1 MTTEQMKKNDHIPIP
16 EVQQDIIDTQKEI
29 NTYNYE
35 LDALRKNPQENRVAI
50 YMREGRILKRQSFID
65 KLNEINDLIND
76 MEDIAKIYHGQFL
89 KDYIKFKMDFNFFV
103 STYEEI
109 KRFKVET
116 ALEDFLDTLE
126 ILKKDLLE

>member
-1 MTTEQMKKNDHIPIP
+1 MQEKAFDDEFLSEKLALEDAISKI
-16 EVQQDIIDTQKEI
+16 EF
-29 NTYNYE
+29 E
-35 LDALRKNPQENRVAI
+35 LNSALEDFEKV
-50 YMREGRILKRQSFID
+50 SID